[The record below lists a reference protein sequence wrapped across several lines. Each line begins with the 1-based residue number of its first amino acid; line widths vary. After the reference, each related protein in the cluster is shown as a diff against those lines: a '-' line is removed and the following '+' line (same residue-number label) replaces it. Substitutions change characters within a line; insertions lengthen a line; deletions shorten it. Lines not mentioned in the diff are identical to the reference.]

1 MLMAISKVQVVAIIG
16 CLFFLALVVEAV
28 RRRHLKEA
36 YSLLWLILGLIF
48 LGLAVWRSGLEYISS
63 IVGIYYAPSM
73 LFLFM
78 LCAQFLILF
87 QYSMIMTKRA
97 EEAKRLAQELALL
110 EERVRKLEG
119 GKPGPSGK

>member
-1 MLMAISKVQVVAIIG
+1 MLMAISKVQVVAILG
-16 CLFFLALVVEAV
+16 CLLFLALVIEAV

-36 YSLLWLILGLIF
+36 YSLLWLILGLLF
-48 LGLAVWRSGLEYISS
+48 LALAIWRSGLEYVSNM
-63 IVGIYYAPSM
+63 VGIYYAPSM

-97 EEAKRLAQELALL
+97 EETKRLAQEIALL
-110 EERVRKLEG
+110 EERIRKLECP
-119 GKPGPSGK
+119 GKDSSGE